1 MRTVESMSKILVF
14 FGFGG
19 VAIMSL
25 GLWILPMW
33 FGIQMGWQISLEAGI
48 LMMATFVCVLA
59 IGMLCLVKAEKK

>member
-1 MRTVESMSKILVF
+1 MKIVESVSKILVF

-33 FGIQMGWQISLEAGI
+33 FGIHLGWQISIEAGI
-48 LMMATFVCVLA
+48 LMMATFICVLA
-59 IGMLCLVKAEKK
+59 IGMICLVKSEKK